1 MKLIDDWKAVAK
13 RAWSMRLIVLSAV
26 LSAAEVA
33 LPYLDDRFP
42 RGTFAVLA
50 GVVSL
55 AAGIARVLAQP
66 EPGK

>member
-1 MKLIDDWKAVAK
+1 
-13 RAWSMRLIVLSAV
+13 MRLIALSAI
-26 LSAAEVA
+26 LSGAEVA
-33 LPYLDDRFP
+33 LPYLDFHFE

-55 AAGIARVLAQP
+55 AAAVARVLAQP